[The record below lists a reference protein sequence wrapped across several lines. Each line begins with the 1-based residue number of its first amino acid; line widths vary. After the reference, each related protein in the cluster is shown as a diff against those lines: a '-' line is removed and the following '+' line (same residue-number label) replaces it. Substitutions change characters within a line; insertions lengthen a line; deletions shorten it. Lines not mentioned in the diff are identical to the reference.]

1 VRRVTGRGSFAPF
14 MGCNQLATVKTRNWN
29 RVTNVSVMAKSKRR
43 IISSMLLLKIWVFA
57 SLPGALFLLLVTA
70 FNFIRRLWS

>member
-1 VRRVTGRGSFAPF
+1 
-14 MGCNQLATVKTRNWN
+14 
-29 RVTNVSVMAKSKRR
+29 
-43 IISSMLLLKIWVFA
+43 MLLLKIWVFA